1 MSLFGKV
8 MQFFGFTESGKS
20 SKDVTGKSSKDVTDV
35 LQTTDDLQTQPV
47 PAQVVI
53 PLTLDTT
60 AKNIRENLKE
70 AKKIKNVPDTIVATD
85 TPDTPDPRDAKIKNV
100 NAKQKKLRD
109 NSKKCSSDINNIIDK
124 VTSFP

>member
-20 SKDVTGKSSKDVTDV
+20 SKDVT
-35 LQTTDDLQTQPV
+35 DDLQTQPV
-47 PAQVVI
+47 PAQVVT

-60 AKNIRENLKE
+60 VKNIRANLKE
-70 AKKIKNVPDTIVATD
+70 AKKIKNDPDTIVATD

-100 NAKQKKLRD
+100 NDKQKKLW
-109 NSKKCSSDINNIIDK
+109 
-124 VTSFP
+124 